1 MKIRSKSCW
10 FGTSRSFSIDQTH
23 LTAHASG
30 TFGYMDLYFLNRFAE
45 KSDAYSFGIVLV
57 DLLTGQKPIWAIT
70 RSRQGDEDYTSL
82 VTYFTTSMQE
92 DRLFD
97 VVDVRVLK
105 EGSET
110 EIRVV
115 ANLVIR
121 CLNMNGRNSPITREV
136 TTELE
141 AIQMSETTCWK
152 WNLSI
157 KVLLV
162 KRTSLYVAFAII

>member
-1 MKIRSKSCW
+1 
-10 FGTSRSFSIDQTH
+10 
-23 LTAHASG
+23 
-30 TFGYMDLYFLNRFAE
+30 
-45 KSDAYSFGIVLV
+45 
-57 DLLTGQKPIWAIT
+57 
-70 RSRQGDEDYTSL
+70 
-82 VTYFTTSMQE
+82 MQE

-115 ANLVIR
+115 ANLAIR

-141 AIQMSETTCWK
+141 AIQMSETTC
-152 WNLSI
+152 
-157 KVLLV
+157 
-162 KRTSLYVAFAII
+162 